1 MTYPAAVDPN
11 FIIITHAPCEG
22 QEKRRHFIRHR
33 VMLNYHSQRKKVR
46 KQAKVKAKGSAEE
59 ECADLYPQSASKAS
73 SSGHQP
79 SRRSTRN
86 SRISPITP
94 AVSTTAS
101 SIVRPPSSLDLLKPK
116 YFSDSGDRRSAG
128 MIVRFLC
135 GQVMKG
141 VCGFRG
147 FVFVHGNFQAVQ
159 YMTVNEK
166 ENPLVECRNLL
177 RKHSMPEGRVDF
189 NKSELWEGI
198 FEKQEGIY
206 TNVRL

>member
-1 MTYPAAVDPN
+1 
-11 FIIITHAPCEG
+11 
-22 QEKRRHFIRHR
+22 
-33 VMLNYHSQRKKVR
+33 MLNYHSQRKQGR
-46 KQAKVKAKGSAEE
+46 KQAKLKTKGKAEE

-86 SRISPITP
+86 RGISPITP
-94 AVSTTAS
+94 AVHTTAS

-116 YFSDSGDRRSAG
+116 YFSDSRDRHSAG
-128 MIVRFLC
+128 VIMRFFC
-135 GQVMKG
+135 GQIMKG

-147 FVFVHGNFQAVQ
+147 LVFVHGNFQAVQ
-159 YMTVNEK
+159 NMTVNEK

-177 RKHSMPEGRVDF
+177 REHSTPEGRVDL
-189 NKSELWEGI
+189 NRSELWEGI

-206 TNVRL
+206 TNVRLCP